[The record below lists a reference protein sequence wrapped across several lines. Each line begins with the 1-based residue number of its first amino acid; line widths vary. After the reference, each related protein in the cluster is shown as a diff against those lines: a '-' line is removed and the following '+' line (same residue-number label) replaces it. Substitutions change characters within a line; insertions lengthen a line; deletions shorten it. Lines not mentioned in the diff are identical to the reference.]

1 MSAFELDVVRCDQ
14 EIIRRSPIANIGV
27 KIEEGSYEIMG
38 DGSLFG
44 YSSNF
49 PCPICRQKIALFN
62 MAQGTMNPCESCR
75 KDRFLTL
82 RLKKNNRFVR
92 WILSLLMTEDSVPII
107 SI

>member
-1 MSAFELDVVRCDQ
+1 MSALELSVVQCGQ
-14 EIIRRSPIANIGV
+14 EIIRRSPMANIGV
-27 KIEEGSYEIMG
+27 KVEEGSYEIIG

-49 PCPICRQKIALFN
+49 PCPICRKEIALFN
-62 MAQGTMNPCESCR
+62 MSQGTMNPCESCR
-75 KDRFLTL
+75 KNRFLTL
-82 RLKKNNRFVR
+82 QLKKNNRFVR